1 MMKDQTED
9 PSKLPDSEIW
19 PEILNIAD
27 KYNIALTIA
36 SLYALKS
43 VKNKFGSKFLDVL
56 NSKDDKKLDK
66 FLSNITLDGEKLG
79 ITSKKLI
86 NEVGNLI
93 NQKYNFGIDIK
104 ELALNDYIDK
114 HVAEL
119 VVQISE
125 TTRENINGLVKTGWK
140 NQINP
145 EKLVKNIKNSG
156 IGLDRN
162 RQASLEKYRRALIKE
177 KLPKKQIEKLCIK
190 KYNQLLLDR
199 GRTIARTE
207 AINLANEGSRQM
219 YEASAKQNKYIN
231 NNYELEW
238 IVTPDD
244 RLCDKCRAMKG
255 KRSSFSGTFDG
266 GLRRP
271 TLHPRCRCCIVS
283 VRKNSKDLQ

>member
-1 MMKDQTED
+1 MKNLEKA
-9 PSKLPDSEIW
+9 SSLPDSDIW

-27 KYNIALTIA
+27 KYNTALTIA
-36 SLYALKS
+36 SLFALKS
-43 VKNKFGSKFLDVL
+43 IKNKFGSKFLDIL

-66 FLSNITLDGEKLG
+66 FLSGITLDGKKLG

-86 NEVGNLI
+86 NEIGNLI

-104 ELALNDYIDK
+104 DLALNKYIDE

-125 TTRENINGLVKTGWK
+125 TTRENINSLVKTGWK

-145 EKLVKNIKNSG
+145 EKLAKNIKNSG
-156 IGLDRN
+156 IGLDYN
-162 RQASLEKYRRALIKE
+162 RQLSLEKYRKALIKE
-177 KLPKKQIEKLCIK
+177 GLSENQIDKLCIK

-207 AINLANEGSRQM
+207 AINLANEGSRVM
-219 YEASAKQNKYIN
+219 YEQSAKQNPIISD
-231 NNYELEW
+231 NYELEW
-238 IVTPDD
+238 ILTPDD

-255 KRSSFSGTFDG
+255 KRSSFTGTFEG

-271 TLHPRCRCCIVS
+271 ALHPRCRCAIVC
-283 VRKNSKDLQ
+283 VRKK